1 MTVRAASAHGST
13 ITVEGCSA
21 AAAAAAAAAAILPP
35 SRKRDTHAPPLYLP
49 HSLTTTSISVFS
61 TSSSIFLSLEPED

>member
-13 ITVEGCSA
+13 ITVEGCS
-21 AAAAAAAAAAILPP
+21 AAAAAAAAILPP

>member
-13 ITVEGCSA
+13 ITVEGCS
-21 AAAAAAAAAAILPP
+21 AAAAAAAILPP

-49 HSLTTTSISVFS
+49 HSLTTTSISAFS

>member
-21 AAAAAAAAAAILPP
+21 VAAAILPP

-61 TSSSIFLSLEPED
+61 TSSIFLSLEPED